1 MAYAMSDTK
10 EFMRSEATKLSG
22 AKVGIPTRNLQF
34 APPGDVPRFFAYN
47 GSAVGTALMAVFSAI
62 FPPGER
68 FFVES
73 VRRFRDQ
80 IADET
85 LKAKISGFVGQE
97 SMHGREHE
105 RLNEYFRE
113 RGFDL
118 AMPEKMIAFSL
129 GLLEYLPARTQLAC
143 TAFMEHF
150 TAELA
155 LQWLT
160 HEEFRSQSEP
170 EMLKLWSWHGLEE
183 LEHKD
188 VAFDVL
194 QRVSADEHGQ
204 RLIALPLVVAA
215 IGPGLFFSWGWL
227 VAREGKIFDLKRNF
241 ADLWAL
247 FKPGGFITNCLVR
260 LPEFFG
266 QDFHPLQ
273 HDTTAL
279 VAEWREK
286 LFGETGE
293 ALAEFKNRAAVA
305 RAG

>member
-1 MAYAMSDTK
+1 MSDTK
-10 EFMRSEATKLSG
+10 EFMAREATKLSG

-34 APPGDVPRFFAYN
+34 VVSGDLPRYFAYN
-47 GSAVGTALMAVFSAI
+47 GSVVGTALMAVFSAI

-80 IADET
+80 IADEP
-85 LKAKISGFVGQE
+85 LRAKISGFIGQE

-105 RLNEYFRE
+105 RLNEYFRA

-118 AMPEKMIAFSL
+118 VMAEKMIALSL
-129 GLLEYLPARTQLAC
+129 GLLEYLPAKTQLAC
-143 TAFMEHF
+143 TALMEHF

-160 HEEFRSQSEP
+160 HKEFRSQSEP

-194 QRVSADEHGQ
+194 QRISPDEHMQ
-204 RLIALPLVVAA
+204 RLVAFPIVIAALA
-215 IGPGLFFSWGWL
+215 PGLFFSWFWL
-227 VAREGKIFDLKRNF
+227 VAREGKVFDFGRNIS
-241 ADLWAL
+241 DLWAL

-260 LPEFFG
+260 LPEFF
-266 QDFHPLQ
+266 QKDFHPNQ
-273 HDTTAL
+273 HDTIAL

-286 LFGETGE
+286 LFGEGGE
-293 ALAEFKNRAAVA
+293 ALAEFKNRSAVL